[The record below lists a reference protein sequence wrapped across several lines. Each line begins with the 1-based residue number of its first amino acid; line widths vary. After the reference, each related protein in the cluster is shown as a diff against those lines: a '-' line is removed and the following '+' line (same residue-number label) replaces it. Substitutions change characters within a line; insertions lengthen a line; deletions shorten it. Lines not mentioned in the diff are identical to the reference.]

1 MLSPA
6 NRFRPANLFR
16 MMVELIF
23 VLLGGFLV
31 WLGLS
36 NRFMFNPRSPSWLG
50 LGAVLVYWGVRAWMK
65 TTRAARTADRIITR
79 IGGASLAAIGCV
91 MLGLVFVEFRWVG
104 PILAITGGILA
115 VRGLA
120 GAVLSLRAD

>member
-1 MLSPA
+1 MFS
-6 NRFRPANLFR
+6 PANLFR

-31 WLGLS
+31 WLGLTTS
-36 NRFMFNPRSPSWLG
+36 FIFDPRSPSWLG
-50 LGAVLVYWGVRAWMK
+50 LGAVLVYWGVRTWMK
-65 TTRAARTADRIITR
+65 TMRAARTADRTITR

-104 PILAITGGILA
+104 PILAITGVILV

-120 GAVLSLRAD
+120 GAVLSFRAD